1 MIYFSLILVA
11 CTIAYLIRFT
21 VYEIK
26 EHIDI
31 KAGEILIQLYEM
43 SYLITDNQRNKSS
56 NKINI
61 KG

>member
-1 MIYFSLILVA
+1 MIYFLLILVA

-31 KAGEILIQLYEM
+31 KAREIL
-43 SYLITDNQRNKSS
+43 T
-56 NKINI
+56 
-61 KG
+61 

>member
-1 MIYFSLILVA
+1 MIYFLLILVA

-31 KAGEILIQLYEM
+31 KAREILTQLYEM
-43 SYLITDNQRNKSS
+43 SYLITDNQRTS
-56 NKINI
+56 NKIDI
-61 KG
+61 KR